1 MFIKK
6 GTGEDLVSQVK
17 KLAKNATSEDMERMN
32 KELDSEFGGMD
43 SVERVKTLMNIF
55 ERMGIP
61 PHELLIV
68 AYGMVLELSL
78 LDDGM
83 TPKMKLYQSKFM
95 ESNKCIIENFKESIE
110 AIYNKKSAATGRGKK
125 K

>member
-6 GTGEDLVSQVK
+6 GTGEDLVDQVK
-17 KLAKNATSEDMERMN
+17 RLAENATPEDMKKME
-32 KELDSEFGGMD
+32 KELDSEFSGMG
-43 SVERVKTLMNIF
+43 SVDRVKTLMRILR
-55 ERMGIP
+55 RMGVP

-78 LDDGM
+78 LDDVV
-83 TPKMKLYQSKFM
+83 TPKIKLYHSKFI
-95 ESNKCIIENFKESIE
+95 EGNKCVIENFKESIE
-110 AIYNKKSAATGRGKK
+110 KIYKKSAATGREKK